1 MSLFL
6 SFKNYD
12 VMEDLF
18 KLQQEADKQRVAEY
32 NAALRIQA
40 WFRGNRI
47 RKYMRFLHDT
57 AAKIQSTFR
66 MFTTRKRFVRELN
79 CALKYF

>member
-18 KLQQEADKQRVAEY
+18 KLQQEAAEARVAEY
-32 NAALRIQA
+32 KAALQIQA

-47 RKYMRFLHDT
+47 RKYMRFLHAT

-66 MFTTRKRFVRELN
+66 MFTTRKRFVWKV
-79 CALKYF
+79 A

>member
-18 KLQQEADKQRVAEY
+18 KLQQKAAEKRVTEF

-47 RKYMRFLHDT
+47 RKYMRFLHAT

-66 MFTTRKRFVRELN
+66 MFTTRKRFVPELN
-79 CALKYF
+79 LTFKSF